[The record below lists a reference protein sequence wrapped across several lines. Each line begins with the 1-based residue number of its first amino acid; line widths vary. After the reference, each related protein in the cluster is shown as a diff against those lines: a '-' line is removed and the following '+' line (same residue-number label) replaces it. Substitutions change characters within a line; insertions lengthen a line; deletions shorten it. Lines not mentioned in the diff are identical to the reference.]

1 MVCASMKL
9 PLQQSVVKDGVVGS
23 EDEDDV
29 EPSFG
34 KELAA
39 VVLDYVATFGQ
50 RFFQLIWKRM
60 GEGMSVQKLPQHTR
74 FDSLGR
80 N

>member
-1 MVCASMKL
+1 VLQPVHTLTGSTLSTDGALHLVMVCASMKL

-50 RFFQLIWKRM
+50 RFFQLI
-60 GEGMSVQKLPQHTR
+60 
-74 FDSLGR
+74 
-80 N
+80 